1 MNCQIKFGTF
11 NRISYLKLNKKY
23 IMTNIGY
30 ACINMTL
37 GKKGILTGRAMRAAT
52 LKEKGLAHASQL
64 ALANAKDLK
73 SILEWNLQNG
83 IHFFRLGSDLFPWG
97 NKVDVTQFPDYK
109 EIVVVLAQC
118 GQYAK
123 DNNIRITT
131 HPGPFNLLASPK
143 ESVVINT
150 IKDLEMHALLFDL
163 MGLSRTPY
171 NKINIHVGATY
182 GDKYGATETWCKNF
196 KRLSE
201 GVRARLTIEND
212 DKASMYSV
220 KDLHE
225 LIYDVVGIPI
235 VFDYHHHTF
244 NDGGQSAEE
253 ALKLAMSTWKDIKPV
268 AHYSESKSLHENDT
282 TINPRAHSVLVTN
295 YIDTFGLDV
304 DVMIE
309 AKGKELA
316 LLNYRILHGA
326 N

>member
-1 MNCQIKFGTF
+1 MA
-11 NRISYLKLNKKY
+11 
-23 IMTNIGY
+23 NIGY

-37 GKKGILTGRAMRAAT
+37 GKKGILTGRTMRAAT
-52 LKEKGLAHASQL
+52 LKVKGLEYASQL
-64 ALANAKDLK
+64 ALANAKDLE
-73 SILEWNLQNG
+73 SILKWNLQNE
-83 IHFFRLGSDLFPWG
+83 IYFFRLGSDLFPWG
-97 NKVDVTQFPDYK
+97 NKVNVTQFPDYK
-109 EIVVVLAQC
+109 EIADVLARC
-118 GQYAK
+118 GKFAI
-123 DNNIRITT
+123 DNGIRITA

-143 ESVVINT
+143 ESVIVNT

-163 MGLSRTPY
+163 MGLTRTPY

-182 GDKYGATETWCKNF
+182 GDKFGATENWCKNF
-196 KRLSE
+196 HRLSE
-201 GVRARLTIEND
+201 GVKSRLTIEND

-225 LIYDVVGIPI
+225 LIYAHVGIPI

-244 NDGGQSAEE
+244 NDGMQTAEE
-253 ALKLAMSTWKDIKPV
+253 ALKLAMSTWKDVKPV
-268 AHYSESKSLHENDT
+268 VHYSESKSLHENNIK
-282 TINPRAHSVLVTN
+282 INPRAHSIFVTN

-316 LLNYRILHGA
+316 LLHYRILHE